1 MSQTDVTLVDYGI
14 GNLRSME
21 KALEAAGAVVNRTDD
36 PIQLLRAERLV
47 LPGVGAFGACRAEL
61 VARDLLEVLT
71 RYAQTGRPL
80 LGVCVGMQLLLNQSE
95 EFGLHA
101 GLGLIPGRI
110 ARFSREAGAASAT
123 QASSEHDELPTSG
136 DTAAPLKIPHMGWNT
151 VEPAAGIPW
160 LGSPATYY
168 YFVHSFRAVDVPQ
181 KFVAG
186 QTRYGSVFPAA
197 VAKDHIWGV
206 QFHPEKSA
214 DAGIALLR
222 AFLNQ

>member
-1 MSQTDVTLVDYGI
+1 MSRTTVTLVDYGI

-36 PIQLLRAERLV
+36 PNQILRAERVV

-61 VARDLLEVLT
+61 VARDLLDVLLA
-71 RYAQTGRPL
+71 YAQTGRPL
-80 LGVCVGMQLLLNQSE
+80 LGVCVGMQLLLEQSE
-95 EFGLHA
+95 EFGVHA

-110 ARFSREAGAASAT
+110 ARFPGATESISQAPGEHGESAT
-123 QASSEHDELPTSG
+123 VG
-136 DTAAPLKIPHMGWNT
+136 NTAPPLKIPHMGWNT
-151 VEPAAGIPW
+151 VEPTVGVSW
-160 LGSPATYY
+160 LGAPSTYY
-168 YFVHSFRAVDVPQ
+168 YFVHSFRAVDVPPA
-181 KFVAG
+181 FVAG
-186 QTRYGSVFPAA
+186 QTRYGSDFPAA
-197 VAKDHIWGV
+197 VAREHLWGV